1 MASEPQT
8 TVREGL
14 SRDRAAEPCVLIIFG
29 ASGDLTRRKLVPALY
44 NLALDGLLPEKF
56 AVVGVARSELSDEE
70 FASKLRA
77 GIDAHSRRPLAAA
90 EWAKIQSITSYF
102 SADPNDAE
110 GYVELEK
117 YLDEVSSRLGI
128 GGNRLY
134 YLATPPSAFPVI
146 VEQLGHA
153 ELNRPGREGECARIV
168 LEKPIGHNLES
179 AHELNRHV
187 NRVFEEKDVYRID
200 HYLGK
205 ETVQNL
211 LVFRFANAIF
221 EPLWNQKYVDH
232 VQITVA
238 ETLGVEGRGAY
249 FEEAGTTRDMVQNH
263 MMQLVCLTAMEPP
276 VSLAPDAIRDEKVK
290 VLQALRPVNVQK
302 VNDRTARGQYAA
314 GLVNDEK
321 VIGYREEPGVSERS
335 LTETYIALTLYIDNW
350 RWAGVPFYLRAGK
363 RLPKRVT
370 EIAFQFR
377 DVPHRLFT
385 HDRLAP
391 NTLALRVQPDE
402 GISLQIDAKV
412 PGTQPRI
419 LPVDMDFLYGTS
431 FGTDAPEAYERLIKD
446 AILGDSTLF
455 IRRDEVEASWDCID
469 KLYEGWALEDS
480 GRPLPEYS
488 AGTWGPAEA
497 DVLLARSGRT
507 WRRL

>member
-1 MASEPQT
+1 MTGEPERN
-8 TVREGL
+8 VRGSL
-14 SRDRAAEPCVLIIFG
+14 RRTRAADPCILIIFG

-44 NLALDGLLPEKF
+44 NLELDGLLPGKL
-56 AVVGVARSELSDEE
+56 AVVGVARRELSTEA
-70 FASKLRA
+70 FVSQLRE
-77 GIDAHSRRPLAAA
+77 GIEAYSRRPLDA
-90 EWAKIQSITSYF
+90 EKWEKIESAISYF
-102 SADPNDAE
+102 SADPADADR
-110 GYVELEK
+110 YVQLED
-117 YLDEVSSRLGI
+117 YLDEVAERHGI

-153 ELNRPGREGECARIV
+153 GLNRPGRDGGWARIV
-168 LEKPIGHNLES
+168 LEKPIGHDLES

-187 NRVFEEKDVYRID
+187 NRAFEEDSVYRID

-211 LVFRFANAIF
+211 LVFRFANANF
-221 EPLWNQKYVDH
+221 EPLWNRKYVDH

-263 MMQLVCLTAMEPP
+263 LMQLVCLTAMEPP

-290 VLQALRPVNVQK
+290 VLQALRPINVDK
-302 VNDRTARGQYAA
+302 VHDRTARGQYTA
-314 GLVNDEK
+314 GLIDGDK
-321 VIGYREEPGVSERS
+321 VIGYKEEPGVSDDS
-335 LTETYIALTLYIDNW
+335 VTETYTAVTLYIDNW

-363 RLPKRVT
+363 RMPKRVT
-370 EIAFQFR
+370 EIAFQFH

-385 HDRLAP
+385 HDPLAP

-419 LPVDMDFLYGTS
+419 LPVGMDFLYGTS
-431 FGTDAPEAYERLIKD
+431 FGKDAPEAYERLIHD

-455 IRRDEVEASWDCID
+455 IRRDEVEASWEVID
-469 KLYEGWALEDS
+469 KLYEGWAMEDLGGS
-480 GRPLPEYS
+480 LPEYT

-497 DVLLARSGRT
+497 DILLARAART